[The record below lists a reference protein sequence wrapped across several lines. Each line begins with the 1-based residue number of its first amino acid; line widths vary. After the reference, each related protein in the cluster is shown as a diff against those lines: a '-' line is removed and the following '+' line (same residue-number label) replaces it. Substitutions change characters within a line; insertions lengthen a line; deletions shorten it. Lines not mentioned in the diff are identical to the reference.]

1 MYEVLKRGALI
12 AYLLN
17 VNSNYLIK
25 WLNLCFFMGQ
35 KWGFSKSIDC
45 LEKNTITI
53 CKLLLKLK
61 LSTPTYMIYGELGR
75 FPIEIDIIIRMV
87 LFWARLILG

>member
-1 MYEVLKRGALI
+1 
-12 AYLLN
+12 
-17 VNSNYLIK
+17 
-25 WLNLCFFMGQ
+25 MGQ

-45 LEKNTITI
+45 LEKIQLRF

-61 LSTPTYMIYGELGR
+61 LSTPTYMIYGEL
-75 FPIEIDIIIRMV
+75 EIDIKIRMV